1 MNGGACHWFDQA
13 KQVVFENNTCTG
25 NNPMTMGN
33 NLDSYGGGYEQ
44 HVYLHANKISSVWGN
59 DREVMTTD
67 GDESAG
73 NFAAGTADALSSD
86 GTNLTLNCY
95 AGGHAGGHG
104 NPLGGM
110 VVTLAG
116 GAAGQ
121 IRRIVGF
128 YYGNWSING
137 EAPVCHRSFKLD
149 KPFAVAPDASSVFQA
164 MPFIGGNI
172 FHRMHYADTGGFQF
186 YGLGVQNVM
195 TEIVGERMGGLLG
208 WGQWR
213 ACSTSAQKGMCVMW
227 AGADLEHKAIDNN
240 INLQNEYFANIV
252 IDGLRADHQ
261 SASPGTHE
269 AEGKNMAGFGDS
281 PQAGGHNFAM
291 MDAGPIYKQTAQF
304 GNNGSMVNNLIVWRS
319 NRADANG
326 GMYIGAGLA
335 MTYENNQVH
344 ETPRNMISGEE
355 SAYVIN
361 HTTVD
366 ALFMR
371 GNTDD
376 GY

>member
-1 MNGGACHWFDQA
+1 M
-13 KQVVFENNTCTG
+13 
-25 NNPMTMGN
+25 
-33 NLDSYGGGYEQ
+33 L
-44 HVYLHANKISSVWGN
+44 
-59 DREVMTTD
+59 
-67 GDESAG
+67 
-73 NFAAGTADALSSD
+73 
-86 GTNLTLNCY
+86 
-95 AGGHAGGHG
+95 
-104 NPLGGM
+104 
-110 VVTLAG
+110 
-116 GAAGQ
+116 
-121 IRRIVGF
+121 
-128 YYGNWSING
+128 
-137 EAPVCHRSFKLD
+137 
-149 KPFAVAPDASSVFQA
+149 
-164 MPFIGGNI
+164 
-172 FHRMHYADTGGFQF
+172 
-186 YGLGVQNVM
+186 
-195 TEIVGERMGGLLG
+195 
-208 WGQWR
+208 
-213 ACSTSAQKGMCVMW
+213 
-227 AGADLEHKAIDNN
+227 
-240 INLQNEYFANIV
+240 
-252 IDGLRADHQ
+252 DGLRADRQ

-344 ETPRNMISGEE
+344 ETPRNMTPGEE